1 MHGGKKQGLDITMND
16 ISKKNSKNLIVRGAR
31 VIDPQNGVDKIA
43 DVYVSDGVFVD
54 KFSGSAEEIDARG
67 LVLAPGFIDAH
78 VHLREPGQTR
88 KETVRTGTMAAAA
101 GGFTSV
107 VAMPNTSP
115 AMDNAASVKLLKEIV
130 ASDAFVRVYP
140 TGCITVGREGKAL
153 APIGS
158 LKNAGV
164 IAITD
169 DGSCVQ
175 NNELM
180 KRALEYANMFSLIV
194 MDHCQDAS
202 LTAKGQIRE
211 GKYSLLTGLKG
222 WPNAG
227 EDIIVARN
235 VILSKYTGARIH
247 LQHISSA
254 LSLEIIRGAKKRGI
268 KVSAEAT
275 PHHLALSDKYAI
287 GYDTNF
293 KMNPPLGSEDDRLA
307 LIEAVKDGT
316 IDVIATDHAPHSI
329 TDKDKEFDYAAFG
342 ITGLETAFAVC
353 NEVLVCGGH
362 ITLNKLIELM
372 TSAPAKLFGLKA
384 GALSEGYA
392 ADFVLLDPEK
402 SFVFDKT
409 YSRSTNT
416 PWLGKTLKGKVE
428 ATYVG
433 GVRAYPFA

>member
-1 MHGGKKQGLDITMND
+1 MNG
-16 ISKKNSKNLIVRGAR
+16 ISKKFSKNLIVRGAR
-31 VIDPQNGVDKIA
+31 VIDPQNGVDEVS

-54 KFSGSAEEIDARG
+54 KFSGPAEEVDARG

-88 KETVRTGTMAAAA
+88 KETVKTGTMAAAA

-130 ASDAFVRVYP
+130 SSDAAVRVYP

-180 KRALEYANMFSLIV
+180 KRALEYANMFSLLV

-202 LTAKGQIRE
+202 LTSKGQIRE
-211 GKYSLLTGLKG
+211 GEYSLLTGLKG

-227 EDIIVARN
+227 EDIIVARD

-254 LSLEIIRGAKKRGI
+254 LSLEIIKGAKKRGV

-275 PHHLALSDKYAI
+275 PHHLALSDRCAV
-287 GYDTNF
+287 GYDTNY
-293 KMNPPLGSEDDRLA
+293 KMNPPLGSEEDRQA
-307 LIEAVKDGT
+307 LIKAVKDGT
-316 IDVIATDHAPHSI
+316 IDIIATDHAPHSI

-353 NEVLVCGGH
+353 NEALVEGGH
-362 ITLNKLIELM
+362 ITLNRLIELM
-372 TSAPAKLFGLKA
+372 TSAPAKLLGLKS

-392 ADFVLLDPEK
+392 ADFVLLDPQK

-409 YSRSTNT
+409 YSRSSNT

-433 GVRAYPFA
+433 GARAYPF